1 MIFFV
6 IIQGKNMMKNNKLS
20 LAVASI
26 FLVLF
31 AVSCEKVKP
40 LKGKEL
46 ARINDRVITLAEFEQ
61 EMEQL
66 PPSLKA
72 LVVTEKGRGEFLQK
86 LVERELLLQEG
97 VKKGLG
103 KDEEILRKVE
113 QFKQGLIIEALTEKL
128 CARKDEVSN
137 KEVEAYYRGNKAQFF
152 LGERVRVRHIMVKT
166 MSEAQEIRD
175 RLNRGED
182 FIALAK
188 QYSIWPTKQQG
199 GDLGYITRGMVD
211 KSFEDA
217 AFALKRRGEI
227 SGIVK
232 TKLGFHIIRLEDRQG
247 PHQLTFAE
255 VREEIGKFL
264 RDKKRQ
270 EILAAHLKG
279 LREGAQISINEQLLA
294 AEEEKG
300 S

>member
-1 MIFFV
+1 
-6 IIQGKNMMKNNKLS
+6 MKNNTLS
-20 LAVASI
+20 LVVAFI
-26 FLVLF
+26 FLFLF

-40 LKGKEL
+40 LKEKEL
-46 ARINDRVITLAEFEQ
+46 ARINDRVITVAEFDQ

-66 PPSLKA
+66 PPALKA
-72 LVVTEKGRGEFLQK
+72 LVVTDKGRREFLQK
-86 LVERELLLQEG
+86 LIERELLLQEG
-97 VKKGLG
+97 VKKGFG

-113 QFKQGLIIEALTEKL
+113 QFKEGLIIEALTEKF
-128 CARKDEVSN
+128 CAGKDEVSD
-137 KEVEAYYRGNKAQFF
+137 KEVEAYYKGNKSKFS

-166 MSEAQEIRD
+166 RSEAQEIKD

-232 TKLGFHIIRLEDRQG
+232 TKLGFHIIRLEGRQG
-247 PHQLTFAE
+247 PHQLTLAE
-255 VREEIGKFL
+255 VREEIRKFL

>member
-1 MIFFV
+1 
-6 IIQGKNMMKNNKLS
+6 MMKYKTLPLVVTSAFLILS
-20 LAVASI
+20 AI
-26 FLVLF
+26 
-31 AVSCEKVKP
+31 SCGKGKP
-40 LKGKEL
+40 LTGKEV
-46 ARINDRVITLAEFEQ
+46 ARINGRVITVAEFEQ

-72 LVVTEKGRGEFLQK
+72 LVVTDKGRREFLQK
-86 LVERELLLQEG
+86 LIERELLLQEG
-97 VKKGLG
+97 VKKGFD
-103 KDEEILRKVE
+103 KDEEFLRKVE

-128 CARKDEVSN
+128 CAGKDEVSD
-137 KEVEAYYRGNKAQFF
+137 KEMEAYYQGNKKQFF

-166 MSEAQEIRD
+166 MSEAQNIKD
-175 RLNRGED
+175 RLHRGED
-182 FIALAK
+182 FITLAR

-199 GDLGYITRGMVD
+199 GDLGYISRGMVD

-255 VREEIGKFL
+255 VREEIRKFL
-264 RDKKRQ
+264 REKKRQ
-270 EILAAHLKG
+270 EILAAHLKE
-279 LREGAQISINEQLLA
+279 LREEAQVSINEQLLV

>member
-1 MIFFV
+1 
-6 IIQGKNMMKNNKLS
+6 MKNNTLS
-20 LAVASI
+20 LVVAFI
-26 FLVLF
+26 FLFLF
-31 AVSCEKVKP
+31 AVSCEKIKP
-40 LKGKEL
+40 LKEKEL
-46 ARINDRVITLAEFEQ
+46 AKINDRVITVTEFDQ

-66 PPSLKA
+66 PPALKA
-72 LVVTEKGRGEFLQK
+72 LVVTDKGRREFLQK
-86 LVERELLLQEG
+86 LIERELLLQEG
-97 VKKGLG
+97 VKKGFD

-128 CARKDEVSN
+128 CAGKDEVSD
-137 KEVEAYYRGNKAQFF
+137 KEVEAYYKGNKGKFS

-166 MSEAQEIRD
+166 MSEAQEIKD

-211 KSFEDA
+211 KSFADA

-232 TKLGFHIIRLEDRQG
+232 TKLGFHIIRLEDRLG
-247 PHQLTFAE
+247 PHQLTLAE
-255 VREEIGKFL
+255 VREEIRKFL

>member
-1 MIFFV
+1 
-6 IIQGKNMMKNNKLS
+6 MMNKTLS
-20 LAVASI
+20 LVVASV
-26 FLVLF
+26 FLILF
-31 AVSCEKVKP
+31 ATSCEKVKP
-40 LKGKEL
+40 LTGKEV
-46 ARINDRVITLAEFEQ
+46 ARINDRVITMAEFER

-72 LVVTEKGRGEFLQK
+72 LVVTDKGRREFLQK
-86 LVERELLLQEG
+86 LIERELLLQEG
-97 VKKGLG
+97 VKGG
-103 KDEEILRKVE
+103 FDKDEEILRKVE

-128 CARKDEVSN
+128 CAGKDEVSD
-137 KEVEAYYRGNKAQFF
+137 KEIAAYYRGNKGQFS
-152 LGERVRVRHIMVKT
+152 LPERVRVRHIMVKT
-166 MSEAQEIRD
+166 MPEAQEIKD

-182 FIALAK
+182 FITLAK

-232 TKLGFHIIRLEDRQG
+232 TKLGFHIIRLEDKQG

-255 VREEIGKFL
+255 VREEIRKFL

-279 LREGAQISINEQLLA
+279 LREGAQISINEQLLT
-294 AEEEKG
+294 AEEDKG

>member
-1 MIFFV
+1 
-6 IIQGKNMMKNNKLS
+6 MMKNKTLS
-20 LAVASI
+20 LAIASV
-26 FLVLF
+26 FLLLF
-31 AVSCEKVKP
+31 AVSCEKAKP
-40 LKGKEL
+40 LKEKEL
-46 ARINDRVITLAEFEQ
+46 VRINDRVITLAEFEQ

-66 PPSLKA
+66 PPALKT
-72 LVVTEKGRGEFLQK
+72 LVVTEKGRKEFLQK
-86 LVERELLLQEG
+86 LIERELLLQEG
-97 VKKGLG
+97 VKKGFD

-128 CARKDEVSN
+128 CAGKDEVSD
-137 KEVEAYYRGNKAQFF
+137 KEVEAYYRGNKAKFS

-166 MSEAQEIRD
+166 LPEAQDIKA
-175 RLNRGED
+175 RLHRGED
-182 FIALAK
+182 FITLAK

-199 GDLGYITRGMVD
+199 GDLGYIKRGMVD

-217 AFALKRRGEI
+217 AFALKRRGEV

-232 TKLGFHIIRLEDRQG
+232 TKLGFHIIRLEYRQG

>member
-1 MIFFV
+1 
-6 IIQGKNMMKNNKLS
+6 MMKNKTL
-20 LAVASI
+20 
-26 FLVLF
+26 FLVIISVFLLLF
-31 AVSCEKVKP
+31 AVSCEKVKL
-40 LKGKEL
+40 LKEKEL
-46 ARINDRVITLAEFEQ
+46 VKINDRVITLEEFEQ

-66 PPSLKA
+66 PPALKA
-72 LVVTEKGRGEFLQK
+72 LVVTEKGRKEFLQK
-86 LVERELLLQEG
+86 LIERELLLQEG
-97 VKKGLG
+97 VKKGFD

-128 CARKDEVSN
+128 CAGKDEVSD
-137 KEVEAYYRGNKAQFF
+137 KEVEAYYKGNKGQFS

-166 MSEAQEIRD
+166 MSEAQEIKG
-175 RLNRGED
+175 RLHRGED

-217 AFALKRRGEI
+217 AFSLKRRGEI

-247 PHQLTFAE
+247 PHQLTLAE
-255 VREEIGKFL
+255 VREEVRKFL
-264 RDKKRQ
+264 
-270 EILAAHLKG
+270 G
-279 LREGAQISINEQLLA
+279 
-294 AEEEKG
+294 
-300 S
+300 

>member
-1 MIFFV
+1 
-6 IIQGKNMMKNNKLS
+6 MMKNRTLPLLVTS
-20 LAVASI
+20 V
-26 FLVLF
+26 FLILF
-31 AVSCEKVKP
+31 ALSCEKVKP
-40 LKGKEL
+40 LKEKEL

-72 LVVTEKGRGEFLQK
+72 LVVTDKGRREFLQK
-86 LVERELLLQEG
+86 LIERELLLQEG
-97 VKKGLG
+97 VKKGFD
-103 KDEEILRKVE
+103 KDEEILRKAE

-128 CARKDEVSN
+128 CAGKDEVSD

-166 MSEAQEIRD
+166 LPEAQEIKD

-182 FIALAK
+182 FITLAK
-188 QYSIWPTKQQG
+188 QYSIWPTKQNG

-217 AFALKRRGEI
+217 AFSLKRRGEV

-247 PHQLTFAE
+247 PHQLSLAE
-255 VREEIGKFL
+255 VREEIRKFL
-264 RDKKRQ
+264 REKKRT
-270 EILAAHLKG
+270 EILTAHLKG
-279 LREGAQISINEQLLA
+279 LREGAQVNINERLLA

>member
-1 MIFFV
+1 
-6 IIQGKNMMKNNKLS
+6 MMKNNKLF
-20 LAVASI
+20 LVITFI
-26 FLVLF
+26 FLLLF
-31 AVSCEKVKP
+31 AVSCDKVKP
-40 LKGKEL
+40 LKEKEL
-46 ARINDRVITLAEFEQ
+46 VRINDRVITLGEFER

-66 PPSLKA
+66 PTSLKT
-72 LVVTEKGRGEFLQK
+72 LMITEKGRKEFLQK
-86 LVERELLLQEG
+86 LIERELLLQEG
-97 VKKGLG
+97 VKKGFD
-103 KDEEILRKVE
+103 KDEEVLSKVE
-113 QFKQGLIIEALTEKL
+113 QFKRGLIIEALTEKL
-128 CARKDEVSN
+128 CAGKDEVSD
-137 KEVEAYYRGNKAQFF
+137 KEVETYYRMNKEQFS

-166 MSEAQEIRD
+166 MSEAQEIKG
-175 RLNRGED
+175 RLHRGED

-217 AFALKRRGEI
+217 AFSLKRRGEI

-247 PHQLTFAE
+247 PHQLTLAE
-255 VREEIGKFL
+255 VREEIRKFL

-300 S
+300 T

>member
-1 MIFFV
+1 
-6 IIQGKNMMKNNKLS
+6 MMKNKTLS
-20 LAVASI
+20 LVVTSV
-26 FLVLF
+26 FLILF
-31 AVSCEKVKP
+31 AISCEKGKP
-40 LKGKEL
+40 LKEKEL

-72 LVVTEKGRGEFLQK
+72 LVVTDKGRREFLQK

-97 VKKGLG
+97 VKKGFD

-128 CARKDEVSN
+128 CAGKDEVSD
-137 KEVEAYYRGNKAQFF
+137 KEVEAYYRGNKGQFS
-152 LGERVRVRHIMVKT
+152 LGARVRVRHIMVKT
-166 MSEAQEIRD
+166 MPEAQEIKD

-199 GDLGYITRGMVD
+199 GDLGYITRGVVD

-217 AFALKRRGEI
+217 AFSLKRRGEI

-232 TKLGFHIIRLEDRQG
+232 TKLGFHIIRLEDRQA

-255 VREEIGKFL
+255 VREEIRKFL

-270 EILAAHLKG
+270 EILTAHLKG

-294 AEEEKG
+294 TEEEKG

>member
-1 MIFFV
+1 
-6 IIQGKNMMKNNKLS
+6 MMKNKTLS
-20 LAVASI
+20 LVVASI
-26 FLVLF
+26 FLFLF
-31 AVSCEKVKP
+31 AVSCEKVKS
-40 LKGKEL
+40 LKEKGLVK
-46 ARINDRVITLAEFEQ
+46 INDRVITVEEFDE

-66 PPSLKA
+66 PTALKA
-72 LVVTEKGRGEFLQK
+72 LVVTDKGRREFLQK
-86 LVERELLLQEG
+86 LIERELLLQEG
-97 VKKGLG
+97 VKRGFD
-103 KDEEILRKVE
+103 KDEAILRKVE

-128 CARKDEVSN
+128 CAGKDEVSD
-137 KEVEAYYRGNKAQFF
+137 KEMEAYYKGNKGQFS

-166 MSEAQEIRD
+166 MSEAQDIKD

-217 AFALKRRGEI
+217 AFSLKRRGEI

-247 PHQLTFAE
+247 SHQLTLAE
-255 VREEIGKFL
+255 VREEVRKFL

-294 AEEEKG
+294 AEEDKG

>member
-1 MIFFV
+1 
-6 IIQGKNMMKNNKLS
+6 MMKNNTLS
-20 LAVASI
+20 LVVASV
-26 FLVLF
+26 FLLLF

-40 LKGKEL
+40 LKEKEL
-46 ARINDRVITLAEFEQ
+46 VKINDRVITLAEFDQ

-66 PPSLKA
+66 PTALKA
-72 LVVTEKGRGEFLQK
+72 LVVTDKGRREFLQK
-86 LVERELLLQEG
+86 LIERELLLQEG
-97 VKKGLG
+97 VKKGFD

-113 QFKQGLIIEALTEKL
+113 QFKQGLIIEALTAKL
-128 CARKDEVSN
+128 CAGKDEVSD
-137 KEVEAYYRGNKAQFF
+137 KEVEAYYKGNKGQFS

-166 MSEAQEIRD
+166 MSEAQDIKD

-217 AFALKRRGEI
+217 AFSLKRRGEI

-247 PHQLTFAE
+247 SHQLTLAE
-255 VREEIGKFL
+255 VREEVRKFL

-294 AEEEKG
+294 AEEDKG

>member
-1 MIFFV
+1 
-6 IIQGKNMMKNNKLS
+6 MMKNNTLY
-20 LAVASI
+20 LAVTSI
-26 FLVLF
+26 FLLLL
-31 AVSCEKVKP
+31 AVSCNRVKP
-40 LKGKEL
+40 LKNKEL
-46 ARINDRVITLAEFEQ
+46 ARINDRVITQAEFEQ

-66 PPSLKA
+66 PPTLKA
-72 LVVTEKGRGEFLQK
+72 LVVSEKGRREFLQK
-86 LVERELLLQEG
+86 LIERELLLQEG
-97 VKKGLG
+97 VQKGFD
-103 KDEEILRKVE
+103 KDQEILRKVE
-113 QFKQGLIIEALTEKL
+113 QFKQDLIIEALTEKL
-128 CARKDEVSN
+128 CAGKDEVSD
-137 KEVEAYYRGNKAQFF
+137 KEVAAYYQKNKKEFF

-166 MSEAQEIRD
+166 LAEAQEIKR
-175 RLNRGED
+175 RLNEGEN

-199 GDLGYITRGMVD
+199 GDLGYITRGLVD

-247 PHQLTFAE
+247 PHQLTLAE
-255 VREEIGKFL
+255 VREEIRKFL

-270 EILAAHLKG
+270 DILAAHLKG
-279 LREGAQISINEQLLA
+279 LREGARIGINEQLLA
-294 AEEEKG
+294 AEEGKG